1 MYQEI
6 AVVVPKP
13 KSYAY
18 LKWVN
23 TPFTF
28 DTPDCPENMAEAG
41 QLPLVMSPT
50 ISNVN
55 MYHVL
60 IDGKVVLPLDY

>member
-6 AVVVPKP
+6 AAVVPKP
-13 KSYAY
+13 KSYTY

-28 DTPDCPENMAEAG
+28 DAPDCW
-41 QLPLVMSPT
+41 
-50 ISNVN
+50 
-55 MYHVL
+55 
-60 IDGKVVLPLDY
+60 